1 MMKILVLALDVP
13 ATSRMP
19 GSPRLFNLCRELS
32 RHHEMYLMTLC
43 ESQSRYDDFINDPA
57 STYVFKRVEI
67 LPSPPPASWLGQQRH
82 RIHLAAY
89 FETRFRHREFYH
101 SIRAKILEVCTLE
114 GITLIYVDRMGM
126 AQYVDCQVSVPVIV
140 DMHDSSSLRLTRTLA
155 FDLGILSKLRTFLSL
170 VRAKQLEKAIGKS
183 CDLIITNSLVDECVV
198 KELSGSSRTMTINN
212 GVDMEFFTPSL
223 SEIDPNMLVFSGVMG
238 YHPNE
243 DAALYFARDIL
254 PLIRAKCPY
263 VEFWIVGSQPSDR
276 VNELK
281 QIPGIHVT
289 GHVEDVR
296 PFVRKAAV
304 YVCPLRIGSGVKNKI
319 LAAMAMQKPTVA
331 TSLSIDGLNLADD
344 REVLLADEPQDF
356 ADKVVRLLTDQ
367 KAAQQLGA
375 NGLARVQG
383 EYSWGAMGKVLETA
397 IQSLV
402 ASRNG
407 CAYGP
412 G

>member
-1 MMKILVLALDVP
+1 MKILVLAQDIP

-32 RHHEMYLMTLC
+32 RRHELFLLTYRS
-43 ESQSRYDDFINDPA
+43 SQERYQDFLNDPTT
-57 STYVFKRVEI
+57 SHVFKRVEI

-82 RIHLAAY
+82 RLHLAAY
-89 FETRFRHREFYH
+89 FETCFRHREYHH
-101 SIRAKILEVCTLE
+101 SIRAKILEVCGLE
-114 GITLIYVDRMGM
+114 GVNLIYVDLIVM

-140 DMHDSSSLRLTRTLA
+140 DMHDSWTLLLTRTLA
-155 FDLGILSKLRTFLSL
+155 FDQGILSKLRTCLNL
-170 VRAKQLEKAIGKS
+170 VRAKQLEKAIGES
-183 CDLIITNSLVDECVV
+183 CDLIITNSLVDERVV

-223 SEIDPNMLVFSGVMG
+223 SEIDPNMVVFTGVMT
-238 YHPNE
+238 YQPNE
-243 DAALYFARDIL
+243 DAALYFAQDIL
-254 PLIRAKCPY
+254 PLIKAKRPY
-263 VEFWIVGSQPSDR
+263 VEFWIVGSQPSAR

-281 QIPGIHVT
+281 RIPGIHVT
-289 GHVEDVR
+289 GDVEDIR

-304 YVCPLRIGSGVKNKI
+304 YVCPLRVGSGVKNKI
-319 LAAMAMQKPTVA
+319 LAAMAMQKATVA
-331 TSLSIDGLNLADD
+331 TSMSIDGLDLADNC
-344 REVLLADEPQDF
+344 EVLLADAPQDF

-367 KAAQQLGA
+367 KAAQQMGV

-383 EYSWGAMGKVLETA
+383 QYSWAEKGKALEIA
-397 IQSLV
+397 IQSV
-402 ASRNG
+402 MASRIG